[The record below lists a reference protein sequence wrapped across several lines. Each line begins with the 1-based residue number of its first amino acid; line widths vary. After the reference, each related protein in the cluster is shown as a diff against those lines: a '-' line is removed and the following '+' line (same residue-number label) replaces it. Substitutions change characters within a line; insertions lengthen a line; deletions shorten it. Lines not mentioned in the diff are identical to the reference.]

1 MAAGEAQPR
10 RPLSSLGQSATIAA
24 SMLAILRAYG
34 LALRTMVR
42 PGMIRHFLWPVLAS
56 AALWLGAG
64 LALWGRLTRLLVGMV
79 RHWPVLAGRLSQG
92 SGAEQALSTTLHLAL
107 YLASIP
113 LMVVT
118 SVFILELVA
127 LPIILDKVAD
137 TEYPHVERRR
147 GGSQWQSLRNTVVS
161 FFIVAG
167 IAIVTLPLWLIP
179 GVGVAVSIL
188 LSAWLNYRSFRYDV
202 LMKHADAQELESLP
216 RAHRGRL
223 FVMALA
229 AGTLSLIPPINLLVV
244 PFVGLSF
251 AHYLL
256 HALHKAR

>member
-1 MAAGEAQPR
+1 M
-10 RPLSSLGQSATIAA
+10 I
-24 SMLAILRAYG
+24 AILRAYG
-34 LALRTMVR
+34 LALRTLVR
-42 PGMIRHFLWPVLAS
+42 PGMAKLFLWPILAS
-56 AALWLGAG
+56 AVLWLGAG
-64 LALWGRLTRLLVGMV
+64 LALWGRLTRLLVGV
-79 RHWPVLAGRLSQG
+79 VQRWPVLSGRLSHG
-92 SGAEQALSTTLHLAL
+92 SGAEQALSTTLHFSL

-137 TEYPHVERRR
+137 LEYPHVERRR

-161 FFIVAG
+161 FLVATP
-167 IAIVTLPLWLIP
+167 IAILTLPLWLIP
-179 GVGVAVSIL
+179 GLGVAVSIT
-188 LSAWLNYRSFRYDV
+188 LSAWMNYRSFRYDV
-202 LMKHADAQELESLP
+202 LMKHADAQELEVLP
-216 RAHRGRL
+216 RAHRGSL

-244 PFVGLSF
+244 PFVGLSY

-256 HALHKAR
+256 HALNRSR